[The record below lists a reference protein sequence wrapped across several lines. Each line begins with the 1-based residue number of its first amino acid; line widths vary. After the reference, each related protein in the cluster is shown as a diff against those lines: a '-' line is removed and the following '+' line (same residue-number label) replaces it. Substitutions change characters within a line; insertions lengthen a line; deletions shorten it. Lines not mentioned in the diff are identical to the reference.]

1 VVNPLVWQA
10 DFLQLR
16 PESRPVGWRSVGHPL
31 HACNSLVLIVEL
43 QSPPHRLSL
52 CCRRRCRPQRRR
64 VSPSARPFARRSRRS
79 GEFRALNIR
88 RRQTIRP
95 VKFSQPHQRDQSEL
109 ANPRDRMRQAA
120 PTFVA

>member
-43 QSPPHRLSL
+43 QSPPPVVVVLPPALPPAEASRITFS
-52 CCRRRCRPQRRR
+52 
-64 VSPSARPFARRSRRS
+64 SSIRSTL
-79 GEFRALNIR
+79 EALR
-88 RRQTIRP
+88 
-95 VKFSQPHQRDQSEL
+95 
-109 ANPRDRMRQAA
+109 
-120 PTFVA
+120 